1 MTRRVAVLLFDNV
14 EVMDFAGPFEVFGVA
29 GQREGK
35 HLFDVY
41 TVARE
46 SKPVLARNNLSINPD
61 YSFRDCPTMDI
72 LVVPGGF
79 GTRREKHNPSVLDF
93 IRQHAG
99 QAERVLSVCSGA
111 LLLAKAGL
119 LDGLHATTHR
129 GALTELRIDAPT
141 ANVLQDVRVVD
152 NGKVVLSAGISAG
165 IDAALYLVAELHGLE
180 QAIET
185 ATYMEYDWRHH
196 PNAANSA
203 IRIAKASSERTAAPS
218 MEAPGLNVTP
228 Q

>member
-14 EVMDFAGPFEVFGVA
+14 EVMDFAGPFEVFGVS

-35 HLFDVY
+35 NLFDVY

-46 SKPVLARNNLSINPD
+46 SKPVMARNNLSVNPD
-61 YSFRDCPTMDI
+61 YSFRDCPKADI

-79 GTRREKHNPSVLDF
+79 GTRREKHNPSVLEF
-93 IRQHAG
+93 IKQQTE

-129 GALTELRIDAPT
+129 GALAELRGDAPT
-141 ANVLQDVRVVD
+141 AIVLETARVVD
-152 NGKVVLSAGISAG
+152 NGKIVLSAG
-165 IDAALYLVAELHGLE
+165 IDAALYLVADLHGPE
-180 QAIET
+180 QASET
-185 ATYMEYDWRHH
+185 AVYMEYDWR
-196 PNAANSA
+196 PRVEDGSSVV
-203 IRIAKASSERTAAPS
+203 RCAS
-218 MEAPGLNVTP
+218 
-228 Q
+228 